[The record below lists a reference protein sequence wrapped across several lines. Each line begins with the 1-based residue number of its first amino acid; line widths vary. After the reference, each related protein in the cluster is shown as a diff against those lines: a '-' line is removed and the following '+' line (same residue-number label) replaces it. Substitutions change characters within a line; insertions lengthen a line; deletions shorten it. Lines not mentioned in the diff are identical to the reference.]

1 MLKNRVIPS
10 LLIKNEGLVKT
21 IKFKK
26 PIYVGDP
33 LNAIKIFNEKEVDEL
48 MITDI
53 NASKENRNPNYELIE
68 QIASECFMPLTYSGG
83 IKNLDHAKTIFSLGV
98 EKICI
103 QTAAYENVNLI
114 SDLAY
119 KYGNQSIMVSIDVKK
134 NWLGKYELYNSSTGK
149 LIGANWKELLVN
161 LVNAGAGEVIVNSV
175 DKDGTLQGPDLELI
189 NKASENLDVPLIAI
203 GGISNLADI
212 RNAIKAGASA
222 VAAGSFFVFHGP
234 HRAVIITY
242 PHYNEL
248 LNILK

>member
-10 LLIKNEGLVKT
+10 LLLKNEGLVKT
-21 IKFKK
+21 IKFKN

-53 NASKENRNPNYELIE
+53 NASKENRNPNYALIE

-98 EKICI
+98 EKICL
-103 QTAAYENVNLI
+103 QTAAYENANLI

-119 KYGNQSIMVSIDVKK
+119 RYGNQSIMVSIDVKK

-149 LIGANWKELLVN
+149 LIGAKWKELLVN
-161 LVNAGAGEVIVNSV
+161 LVEAGAGEVIVNSV
-175 DKDGTLQGPDLELI
+175 DKDGTLQGPDLDLI

-212 RNAIKAGASA
+212 KNAIEAGANA
-222 VAAGSFFVFHGP
+222 VAAGAFFVFHGP